1 MDGPEEQISGPAIGT
16 SAAGAPGFPGGTS
29 LSHLRVYDWP
39 ADDAPGGSGTPH
51 LHTTSTEAYVV
62 LGGSGRV
69 ETLSGAGYAQTPLAE
84 GAVVWFSPGTVHR
97 LVNEGDLEILVVM
110 SNAGLPEAGDA
121 VLTFP
126 PDVLADVDR
135 YRAAAALP
143 SGDDDPDP
151 DRDRDPD
158 RDPAGAA
165 ALARRDLA
173 LDGYR
178 ALRDAVLTD
187 GPAAMEPLWTAASRL
202 VADRVPGWRG
212 VWEASVQAGAAATS
226 RALTDLATGAGPHLA
241 SAAVASA
248 APRPGPRRYGM
259 CGRLR
264 TWPV

>member
-1 MDGPEEQISGPAIGT
+1 MDGRV
-16 SAAGAPGFPGGTS
+16 PGFPGGTS

-39 ADDAPGGSGTPH
+39 TDDAPGGSGTPH

-126 PDVLADVDR
+126 PDVLADVER

-143 SGDDDPDP
+143 SGDGV
-151 DRDRDPD
+151 
-158 RDPAGAA
+158 GAA
-165 ALARRDLA
+165 ALDRRDLA
-173 LDGYR
+173 LEGYR
-178 ALRDAVLTD
+178 ALRDAVLAD

-202 VADRVPGWRG
+202 VAGRVPDWRG
-212 VWEASVQAGAAATS
+212 VWEGSVEAGTAATS
-226 RALTDLATGAGPHLA
+226 RALADLATGAGPHLA

-248 APRPGPRRYGM
+248 APRPEPRRYGM
-259 CGRLR
+259 CGSLR
-264 TWPV
+264 TWPL